1 MAPQTVKR
9 KIIST
14 KHAPTP
20 IGPYSQAVLV
30 DRTLYFSGQMGLNP
44 KTMELVSGGI
54 EAETH
59 QTLENIRQVLKA
71 ANCDFK
77 DVVKITILL
86 QDMAHFT
93 IVNEIYAQC
102 FKEHQPARAAYQVA
116 ALPTGGL
123 IKIDG
128 VAVVN
133 SLMAGSVHQY

>member
-1 MAPQTVKR
+1 MAPTAVKR

-77 DVVKITILL
+77 VSPHGVFTLKPKL
-86 QDMAHFT
+86 QPYFGFSGCGQDHDPSPGPVPFHHR
-93 IVNEIYAQC
+93 
-102 FKEHQPARAAYQVA
+102 K
-116 ALPTGGL
+116 
-123 IKIDG
+123 
-128 VAVVN
+128 
-133 SLMAGSVHQY
+133 